1 MTNLIA
7 KNLPDIKQH
16 VEQYCKRKNLNEV
29 EINDVINSK
38 PDIRKLYINPISF
51 AFEQHMGPVYSLD
64 FSMFHRNVFLSSS
77 IDGTIKLYDLLQS
90 KSLMSY
96 EIFNS

>member
-1 MTNLIA
+1 MTNLLA

-51 AFEQHMGPVYSLD
+51 AFE
-64 FSMFHRNVFLSSS
+64 
-77 IDGTIKLYDLLQS
+77 
-90 KSLMSY
+90 
-96 EIFNS
+96 

>member
-1 MTNLIA
+1 MTNLFA

-51 AFEQHMGPVYSLD
+51 AFE
-64 FSMFHRNVFLSSS
+64 
-77 IDGTIKLYDLLQS
+77 
-90 KSLMSY
+90 
-96 EIFNS
+96 